1 MVVSPGLLGH
11 HATAF
16 VVATLAA
23 LAGNGVLQLALDA
36 VAVGT
41 YGGGAP
47 WWVTAEVIERGRW
60 VVFAVLL
67 RMAGPRLLTSSASSL
82 TFSEG
87 DADRAAAWQRVG
99 LLVLVLPLL
108 WIAATWVVSAVRF
121 TALDSWGTEG
131 LAFRST
137 DYYRAL
143 LLDYA
148 PWLMGG
154 AVVRGVGRH
163 V

>member
-1 MVVSPGLLGH
+1 MVVSSALIGH

-23 LAGNGVLQLALDA
+23 LVGNGVLQLALDA
-36 VAVGT
+36 VAVGS

-67 RMAGPRLLTSSASSL
+67 RMAGPRLLASSASSL
-82 TFSEG
+82 ASPEG
-87 DADRAAAWQRVG
+87 DDERSAAWQRVG
-99 LLVLVLPLL
+99 LLVLILPLL

-137 DYYRAL
+137 DYYQAL

-148 PWLMGG
+148 PWLIGG
-154 AVVRGVGRH
+154 SVVKGVGRH
-163 V
+163 L